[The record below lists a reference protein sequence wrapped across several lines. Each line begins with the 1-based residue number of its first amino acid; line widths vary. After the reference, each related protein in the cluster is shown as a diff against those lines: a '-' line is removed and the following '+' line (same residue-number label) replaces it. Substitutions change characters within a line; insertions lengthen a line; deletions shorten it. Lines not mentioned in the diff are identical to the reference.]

1 MLRLRQ
7 SRARAVDGHERNPNI
22 PFTNPLRR
30 LPSLRAPSWWRAF
43 QNGPPLNLPTHFI
56 LVHRGARAVARMSVS
71 RVLAVLIA
79 SMLPVAMAMAQ
90 DGSAPKPASGSSPQP
105 ATPAAAPA
113 KPVTGV
119 PPKTEVKP
127 KAPAKPAPVPNAAP
141 AAKPVAADPKA
152 GGGVEPAAAPK
163 IEETRLTLSKWIE
176 TQQIISKERNDWQQG
191 KEILQGRI
199 DLVGKEVSQLKD
211 RIAQSEAAVVESQ
224 KKRDD
229 LTAQNTQLKEVGAQ
243 LATTVTQMEA
253 QVQKLAKLAP
263 EGVATKLLP
272 LLQRIPADANT
283 TRVSVA
289 ERFQNVLG
297 ILNELNKANS
307 EITIAYEI
315 RQLAD
320 GSSSEVQVIYV
331 GLAQAYYLSP
341 RGEAGIG
348 KPTENGWVWRP
359 ASDQAGA
366 IFTALEIIQGKH
378 PPEFVGLPI
387 SIQ

>member
-1 MLRLRQ
+1 MRLLSPRLH
-7 SRARAVDGHERNPNI
+7 RAE
-22 PFTNPLRR
+22 
-30 LPSLRAPSWWRAF
+30 AF
-43 QNGPPLNLPTHFI
+43 QNGLPLTLPTHLNF
-56 LVHRGARAVARMSVS
+56 VHRGARAVARKSVL
-71 RVLAVLIA
+71 RVIAVLIA
-79 SMLPVAMAMAQ
+79 AISSAAMAVAQ
-90 DGSAPKPASGSSPQP
+90 DGSAPKPATGSSAQP
-105 ATPAAAPA
+105 AAPAAAQA
-113 KPVTGV
+113 KPATGV
-119 PPKTEVKP
+119 PPKTDATKTDAKT
-127 KAPAKPAPVPNAAP
+127 KAPAKPAPAPNAAP
-141 AAKPVAADPKA
+141 AAKPAAADPKA
-152 GGGVEPAAAPK
+152 GGGAEPAAAPK

-229 LTAQNTQLKEVGAQ
+229 LTAQNAQLKEVGAQ

-283 TRVSVA
+283 TRVSAA

-348 KPTENGWVWRP
+348 KPTDNGWVWRP
-359 ASDQAGA
+359 ATDQAGA

>member
-1 MLRLRQ
+1 MHYKSNNTQSTATQRLR
-7 SRARAVDGHERNPNI
+7 AAMCVAAAVCI
-22 PFTNPLRR
+22 PVLGAAE
-30 LPSLRAPSWWRAF
+30 AP
-43 QNGPPLNLPTHFI
+43 T
-56 LVHRGARAVARMSVS
+56 AVQDSPKSAPAKTSAKS
-71 RVLAVLIA
+71 T
-79 SMLPVAMAMAQ
+79 SKQVADKPAEKAPEATS
-90 DGSAPKPASGSSPQP
+90 DAAPAKAPKPAD
-105 ATPAAAPA
+105 AAAAPA
-113 KPVTGV
+113 SGK
-119 PPKTEVKP
+119 
-127 KAPAKPAPVPNAAP
+127 AAP
-141 AAKPVAADPKA
+141 TLD
-152 GGGVEPAAAPK
+152 
-163 IEETRLTLSKWIE
+163 ETRLTLSKWIE

-229 LTAQNTQLKEVGAQ
+229 LTAQNAQLKEVGAQ

-359 ASDQAGA
+359 ATDQAGA

>member
-1 MLRLRQ
+1 MRLLSPRLQ
-7 SRARAVDGHERNPNI
+7 RAE
-22 PFTNPLRR
+22 
-30 LPSLRAPSWWRAF
+30 AF
-43 QNGPPLNLPTHFI
+43 QNGPPLILPTHPNF
-56 LVHRGARAVARMSVS
+56 VHRGARAMARMSVL
-71 RVLAVLIA
+71 RVIAVLIA
-79 SMLPVAMAMAQ
+79 AISSAAMAVAQ
-90 DGSAPKPASGSSPQP
+90 DGSAPKPATGAPAQP
-105 ATPAAAPA
+105 AAPAAAPA
-113 KPVTGV
+113 KPATGV
-119 PPKTEVKP
+119 PPKPEANKTDAKT
-127 KAPAKPAPVPNAAP
+127 KAPAKPAPAPNAAP
-141 AAKPVAADPKA
+141 AAKQTAADPKA
-152 GGGVEPAAAPK
+152 GGGAEPAAAPK

-199 DLVGKEVSQLKD
+199 DLVGKEVSQLKE

-229 LTAQNTQLKEVGAQ
+229 LTAQNAQLKEVGAQ

-283 TRVSVA
+283 TRVSAA

-348 KPTENGWVWRP
+348 KPTDNGWVWRP
-359 ASDQAGA
+359 ATDQAGA